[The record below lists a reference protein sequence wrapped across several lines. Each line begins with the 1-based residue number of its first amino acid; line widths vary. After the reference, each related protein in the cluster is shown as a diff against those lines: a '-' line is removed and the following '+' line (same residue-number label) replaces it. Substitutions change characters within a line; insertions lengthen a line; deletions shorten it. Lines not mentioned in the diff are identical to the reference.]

1 MSDNRTKIVVA
12 LMGLAGV
19 CIGTFGTNW
28 YNNKFGEEIQP
39 ENNLAYTQ
47 EYKGIYI
54 FFRSRPQD
62 NKYKSLGIIDG
73 NAIFRAIE
81 NAEGKKGFGKI
92 LQSVGNSL
100 ANDLSFENRLEKVVE
115 QTIKDYDGVEGII
128 FSKDL
133 TKGEAIKF

>member
-1 MSDNRTKIVVA
+1 
-12 LMGLAGV
+12 MGV
-19 CIGTFGTNW
+19 MFGTLGTTV
-28 YNNKFGEEIQP
+28 YNKYFAEPIQV
-39 ENNLAYTQ
+39 ENNLAYTR
-47 EYKGIYI
+47 EYKGLYI
-54 FFRSRPQD
+54 FFRSNPQG
-62 NKYKSLGIIDG
+62 KYTTLGTVDG
-73 NAIFRAIE
+73 NAILRAIE